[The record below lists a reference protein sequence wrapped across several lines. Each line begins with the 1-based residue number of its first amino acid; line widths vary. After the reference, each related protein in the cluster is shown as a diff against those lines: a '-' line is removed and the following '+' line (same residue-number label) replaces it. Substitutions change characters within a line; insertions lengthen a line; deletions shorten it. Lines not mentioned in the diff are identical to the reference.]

1 MDKQKRKPNWSTDE
15 LEALAQ
21 GVSANIK
28 TIRGKFSPGLTN
40 SQKTQCW
47 QQIAERVNSVNIS
60 EITRDV
66 VDCKKKW
73 QDISSATKKKEAAR
87 LKEVRGTGGGP
98 APVEDIKTWERL
110 ILGTLSKCSVE
121 GVEGGVDTLEC
132 NKATTSSFI
141 TIEKDYDSVSGICD
155 DAVADLP
162 DNLPD
167 SISEMKEAS
176 VPTLPPTLPE
186 ACTSNLMNASWT
198 RPVKKK
204 KLHDSCSKSAEAPK
218 DVREE
223 FLEMERER
231 DKHVHEYRAKKIK
244 LYEKMV
250 AQQDEI
256 LQLQRRSTEAV
267 ELIVAKFP
275 GHSLNSPLSPFSVS
289 PIIKFPNLS

>member
-1 MDKQKRKPNWSTDE
+1 MLSIARKSGRIFQVPPT
-15 LEALAQ
+15 
-21 GVSANIK
+21 
-28 TIRGKFSPGLTN
+28 
-40 SQKTQCW
+40 
-47 QQIAERVNSVNIS
+47 
-60 EITRDV
+60 
-66 VDCKKKW
+66 
-73 QDISSATKKKEAAR
+73 KKEAAR
-87 LKEVRGTGGGP
+87 LKEMRGAGGGP

-132 NKATTSSFI
+132 NKATTSCFI

-167 SISEMKEAS
+167 SMPEMKEAS

-186 ACTSNLMNASWT
+186 ACTSNVMNASRT

-204 KLHDSCSKSAEAPK
+204 KFHDSGSKSAGTTK

-223 FLEMERER
+223 FIEMERER
-231 DKHVHEYRAKKIK
+231 NKHLQEYRAKKIK

-250 AQQDEI
+250 AQQDEM

-275 GHSLNSPLSPFSVS
+275 GQSLNSPMSPFSVS

>member
-15 LEALAQ
+15 LEALGQ

-28 TIRGKFSPGLTN
+28 TIRGKFSPGLTI

-87 LKEVRGTGGGP
+87 LKEMRGTGGGP

-155 DAVADLP
+155 DAVAYLP
-162 DNLPD
+162 DNLPGMFSD
-167 SISEMKEAS
+167 WEG
-176 VPTLPPTLPE
+176 P
-186 ACTSNLMNASWT
+186 
-198 RPVKKK
+198 
-204 KLHDSCSKSAEAPK
+204 AP
-218 DVREE
+218 
-223 FLEMERER
+223 
-231 DKHVHEYRAKKIK
+231 RA
-244 LYEKMV
+244 
-250 AQQDEI
+250 
-256 LQLQRRSTEAV
+256 
-267 ELIVAKFP
+267 IVAFKRKMA
-275 GHSLNSPLSPFSVS
+275 H
-289 PIIKFPNLS
+289 

>member
-1 MDKQKRKPNWSTDE
+1 M
-15 LEALAQ
+15 
-21 GVSANIK
+21 
-28 TIRGKFSPGLTN
+28 
-40 SQKTQCW
+40 
-47 QQIAERVNSVNIS
+47 
-60 EITRDV
+60 
-66 VDCKKKW
+66 
-73 QDISSATKKKEAAR
+73 
-87 LKEVRGTGGGP
+87 RGTGGGP

-141 TIEKDYDSVSGICD
+141 TIEKDYDSVSGICE